1 MSEIWTIMTATLG
14 VPPRPDDAFTWEYLD
29 GDGKFRSWSGT
40 PLEFYKAFTSRQY
53 PVGGVY
59 LNLRVSF
66 SAEFFFSQRIPS
78 LLSTTL
84 GMNIK
89 SSTLLISWEISG
101 GDARFFVILFWSKLR
116 SFLAD
121 GSDGP

>member
-59 LNLRVSF
+59 LNQITGEAKAFVHLDEPRGPYGYTKPMSRLT
-66 SAEFFFSQRIPS
+66 AR
-78 LLSTTL
+78 LLGNVGECSTKL
-84 GMNIK
+84 CRA
-89 SSTLLISWEISG
+89 LARRPW
-101 GDARFFVILFWSKLR
+101 GDCV
-116 SFLAD
+116 
-121 GSDGP
+121 

>member
-66 SAEFFFSQRIPS
+66 SAEFFFQPTDSFSIINDPRNEYKK
-78 LLSTTL
+78 LYTVDKL
-84 GMNIK
+84 GNIWGGREVLCK
-89 SSTLLISWEISG
+89 S
-101 GDARFFVILFWSKLR
+101 ILV
-116 SFLAD
+116 
-121 GSDGP
+121 